1 MTALLR
7 RSLLLIAAS
16 PVLLYVARTHR
27 FTDAPALG
35 GGAATHSVAR
45 ALVVFVAFATLVL
58 GTWLAV
64 VALREY
70 FRDERPMDGALLAT
84 VIAEGCALTAVR
96 AYVYAGSDTGAAGA
110 AAHGAKASGKG
121 AAILALFFT
130 VAVLAGAAM
139 AMHRVRRILE

>member
-35 GGAATHSVAR
+35 GGASTHSVAR
-45 ALVVFVAFATLVL
+45 ALVVFVAFAALVL

-64 VALREY
+64 VALR
-70 FRDERPMDGALLAT
+70 
-84 VIAEGCALTAVR
+84 
-96 AYVYAGSDTGAAGA
+96 
-110 AAHGAKASGKG
+110 
-121 AAILALFFT
+121 
-130 VAVLAGAAM
+130 
-139 AMHRVRRILE
+139 